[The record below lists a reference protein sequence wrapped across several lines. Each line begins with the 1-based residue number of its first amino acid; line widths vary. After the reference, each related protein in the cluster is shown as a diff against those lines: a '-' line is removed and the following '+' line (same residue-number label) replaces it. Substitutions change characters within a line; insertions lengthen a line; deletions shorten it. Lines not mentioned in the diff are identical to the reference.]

1 MTFSALIVA
10 AGSGS
15 RAGGDKQWRSLGGK
29 PVLRWSAEAL
39 LNAGAQELIVVIA
52 PDAQAKLFVTAAP
65 DVRAARRWKQLTA
78 RGIGISFE
86 DMLADIKRRDDRDA
100 GRGAAPMAQAEDAV
114 LLDTTD
120 MGIEAAFD
128 AARRIVEA
136 ARAKHGL

>member
-52 PDAQAKLFVTAAP
+52 PDAQ
-65 DVRAARRWKQLTA
+65 DRAALKV
-78 RGIGISFE
+78 
-86 DMLADIKRRDDRDA
+86 M
-100 GRGAAPMAQAEDAV
+100 GR
-114 LLDTTD
+114 L
-120 MGIEAAFD
+120 
-128 AARRIVEA
+128 
-136 ARAKHGL
+136 